1 MCCKAWRCRA
11 RIAGSKDREV
21 IGSFMKRDGRCYIIP
36 ENGDLQLIPV
46 DEDSVRWELDIK
58 DKNGTPLYE
67 GDSVMNPE
75 SGEVYALQFD
85 TKFPFSHINPFAL
98 PRPEAVVKIA

>member
-1 MCCKAWRCRA
+1 
-11 RIAGSKDREV
+11 
-21 IGSFMKRDGRCYIIP
+21 
-36 ENGDLQLIPV
+36 
-46 DEDSVRWELDIK
+46 
-58 DKNGTPLYE
+58 
-67 GDSVMNPE
+67 MNPE